1 MYNST
6 RKYFIV
12 EDSQFT
18 VVNIVNIIETQGGKS
33 EITVFENLNDFE
45 KNIEENGIQCEILIL
60 DLNFPEGNSL
70 ELIPKIRE
78 LNDEL
83 MIIVNSSQTDIRTA
97 LACLDNGA
105 TSYVCKGET
114 YNSDLMVSLRSAL
127 KQLELREKNTMLKR
141 SIFFPESYPMVLFK
155 ITEMGVQPIFRDFDN
170 FPEFLKRSTEEF
182 LMNLGIS
189 FSMLLS
195 DDMEYFEGAFILP
208 AGSSKFYEI
217 LLLSFRMPDKWAV
230 DKRLELG
237 FFQLCIFIQ
246 KSFISL
252 LPHSDGMSFLVDVIK
267 SQVFDAEQFSL
278 ELLKDL
284 KSQILSELMKLV

>member
-1 MYNST
+1 MYKPT

-18 VVNIVNIIETQGGKS
+18 VVNIVNIIETEGGKS
-33 EITVFENLNDFE
+33 EITVFENLIDFE
-45 KNIEENGIQCEILIL
+45 NNMMEKGIQCEILIL
-60 DLNFPEGNSL
+60 DLNFPEGSSL

-78 LNDEL
+78 LNKEL

-97 LACLDNGA
+97 LACLDYGA
-105 TSYVCKGET
+105 TFYVCKGET
-114 YNSDLMVSLRSAL
+114 YSSDLMVSLRSANR
-127 KQLELREKNTMLKR
+127 QLELREKNILLKQ
-141 SIFFPESYPMVLFK
+141 SIFYPESYPMVLFK
-155 ITEMGVQPIFRDFDN
+155 ITEMGVEPIFRDFDN
-170 FPEFLKRSTEEF
+170 FPEFLKRSTQEF

-217 LLLSFRMPDKWAV
+217 LLLSFRIPDRWAA

-237 FFQLCIFIQ
+237 FFQLCIFVQ
-246 KSFISL
+246 KSFITL
-252 LPHSDGMSFLVDVIK
+252 LPHSDGMSFLVDIIK
-267 SQVFDAEQFSL
+267 SQVIDAEQFTL